1 MRVSDVN
8 NEVLL
13 KKLFVAKSTKEVQ
26 TILESL
32 KEEYGDRLKFVPV
45 GGVDSNTGIIE
56 MGIDPGKG
64 LVERL
69 TNAIDAV
76 LELEYYRHG
85 GKPNCSSP
93 REAATS
99 WLGVPSKGL
108 FQLSKQARF
117 NLAQQVLLKI
127 EESDNPSNVNVT
139 IADKGIGIPSEK
151 MSETILSLNRSN
163 KLQKLYLLGVY
174 GQGGS
179 STFAHCDYTLICS
192 KSSAIEKGE
201 TQFTFTIVFYEDL
214 PAEEYKQGRYVYV
227 TVDGELFHSP
237 EISNYEEYATIVK
250 HYGYDLTAYKAKLG
264 PSSMYGLLQRALFD
278 PVLPIMFDDVIHD
291 YRRVIKGARNAFYAP
306 ANEELAERG
315 PNLVYSLPMYNI
327 SIADYGSIGLEYWV
341 LEEANYDKIKGYV
354 DDKRPI
360 LFTFNG
366 QTHAELS
373 GVLIRSNADL
383 PFLRNR
389 LVVHVDCNNLTRLAR
404 RELFASTREDIRK
417 NEISKMIQEEIV
429 KSLKSDDEL
438 RRINDDARKASIQN
452 KNADSDKL
460 FQKEVAKL
468 LQVHFYNFNSTIGIG
483 GIKTVEI
490 PDNTIM
496 SVPTTPSHTHNITKK
511 IELRDPPTYVKILHQ
526 SPLEF
531 YPGKRLYLRIE
542 TDANSTYHN
551 TDDLRSSKFNVYV
564 DGNGVKHSGSTPLCD
579 GRMRVILDCDKNAEV
594 GTEGDCTIELHRFG
608 LQTLSDKIL
617 YKIVEEPIVNDSKKQ
632 VSIPVKKPIPVSGF
646 EDPNWDRNGWP
657 HDANKV
663 ATSSVMNEG
672 ELVVF
677 YSTVFPP
684 YKQQLDKIL
693 KTKPALGSAF
703 VNQYEILVSLHSLLL
718 EINKRDASEL
728 EDVEKW
734 EQQERCRSAIMSC
747 ISAELYTKNIVVLP
761 EIE

>member
-1 MRVSDVN
+1 MN
-8 NEVLL
+8 NGALL
-13 KKLFVAKSTKEVQ
+13 KNFLGAKSTDEVH

-32 KEEYGDRLKFVPV
+32 KEEYGDRLNFFPV
-45 GGVDSNTGIIE
+45 GGVESNTGTIE
-56 MGIDPGKG
+56 IGVDPGKG

-85 GKPNCSSP
+85 GKPDCSSP

-99 WLGVPSKGL
+99 WLGIPSKGL
-108 FQLSKQARF
+108 FQLSKQTRF

-127 EESDNPSNVNVT
+127 EEGDNSSNVNVT

-151 MSETILSLNRSN
+151 IPETILSLGGSN
-163 KLQKLYLLGVY
+163 KLQKLYLMGVY

-192 KSSAIEKGE
+192 KSNTIEKDKA
-201 TQFTFTIVFYEDL
+201 QFSFTIVFYEDL
-214 PAEEYKQGRYVYV
+214 NPEKYKQGRYVYV
-227 TVDGELFHSP
+227 TIDGELFHSP
-237 EISNYEEYATIVK
+237 EISDYEEYATIVK

-278 PVLPIMFDDVIHD
+278 PVLPIMFDDVIRD

-315 PNLVYSLPMYNI
+315 PKLVYSLPMYNI

-341 LEEANYDKIKGYV
+341 LEEYDKIKGYV

-389 LVVHVDCNNLTRLAR
+389 LVVHVDCNNLTRLAKR
-404 RELFASTREDIRK
+404 DLFASTREDIRK

-438 RRINDDARKASIQN
+438 KRINDEAKKASIQN
-452 KNADSDKL
+452 KAVDSGRI
-460 FQKEVAKL
+460 QKEVAKL
-468 LQVHFYNFNSTIGIG
+468 LQLHYYNFNSTLGIG

-490 PDNTIM
+490 PDRIAV
-496 SVPTTPSHTHNITKK
+496 SVPTTPSHTHNITRK
-511 IELRDPPTYVKILHQ
+511 IELHDPPTYVKILHQ
-526 SPLEF
+526 SPLEL
-531 YPGKRLYLRIE
+531 YPEKRLYLRIE

-551 TDDLRSSKFNVYV
+551 ADDLRSSKFNIYI
-564 DGNGVKHSGSTPLCD
+564 DGEGLRHSGTTPLSD
-579 GRMRVILDCDKNAEV
+579 GRLRVILDCDKNAEV

-608 LQTLSDKIL
+608 LPTLSDKIS
-617 YKIVEEPIVNDSKKQ
+617 YKIIEKPLVKDSKKQ
-632 VSIPVKKPIPVSGF
+632 VSVPVIKPVPVSGF
-646 EDPNWDRNGWP
+646 EDPNWGRNGWP
-657 HDANKV
+657 YDVNKV
-663 ATSSVMNEG
+663 ASSSVMDEG
-672 ELVVF
+672 ELDVF

-684 YKQQLDKIL
+684 YKQQLDSIL
-693 KTKPALGSAF
+693 KNKPALGPAF
-703 VNQYEILVSLHSLLL
+703 INQYEILVSLHSVLL
-718 EINKRDASEL
+718 ENNKKDAADL
-728 EDVEKW
+728 EDIEKW
-734 EQQERCRSAIMSC
+734 EQQERCRFAVMSS
-747 ISAELYTKNIVVLP
+747 ISSEQYTRGLVILP